1 MAEGTR
7 ERGETLRGALAKLAD
22 AMLGLL
28 RTRLELVAV
37 EYTEER
43 DRITRQ
49 VALLLVGLACLLFAL
64 FFGAFAIIAY
74 YWDTYRITA
83 ILGVAGVFVA
93 WGRPPVAARGSV
105 EHLAGAVRRQR
116 RRAREGSRG
125 HRADDEAASDREH
138 GSRPLRAQGAARRAV
153 GSASACRRCS
163 RGTPRGGSS
172 HRLHRRSAAARRG
185 PSRRADRPRGAVVRR
200 RPHARRDAYAVDDR
214 YGAACVAGMARRD

>member
-49 VALLLVGLACLLFAL
+49 VALLLVGFGCLLFAL
-64 FFGAFAIIAY
+64 FFGVFAIIAY

-83 ILGVAGVFVA
+83 ILGVAGAFVVI
-93 WGRPPVAARGSV
+93 G
-105 EHLAGAVRRQR
+105 AGLLW
-116 RRAREGSRG
+116 RRAEVSRTSPVPF
-125 HRADDEAASDREH
+125 AASVAELEKDR
-138 GSRPLRAQGAARRAV
+138 AAI
-153 GSASACRRCS
+153 
-163 RGTPRGGSS
+163 
-172 HRLHRRSAAARRG
+172 ARTMKLP
-185 PSRRADRPRGAVVRR
+185 PS
-200 RPHARRDAYAVDDR
+200 
-214 YGAACVAGMARRD
+214 

>member
-1 MAEGTR
+1 MAEGNR
-7 ERGETLRGALAKLAD
+7 DRGETLRGALAKLAD

-83 ILGVAGVFVA
+83 ILGVAGVFVVI
-93 WGRPPVAARGSV
+93 G
-105 EHLAGAVRRQR
+105 AGLLW
-116 RRAREGSRG
+116 RRAEVSSTSPVPF
-125 HRADDEAASDREH
+125 AASVAELEKDR
-138 GSRPLRAQGAARRAV
+138 AAI
-153 GSASACRRCS
+153 
-163 RGTPRGGSS
+163 
-172 HRLHRRSAAARRG
+172 ARTMKLP
-185 PSRRADRPRGAVVRR
+185 PS
-200 RPHARRDAYAVDDR
+200 
-214 YGAACVAGMARRD
+214 

>member
-49 VALLLVGLACLLFAL
+49 LALLLVGLACLLFAL

-83 ILGVAGVFVA
+83 ILGVAGVFVVI
-93 WGRPPVAARGSV
+93 G
-105 EHLAGAVRRQR
+105 AG
-116 RRAREGSRG
+116 
-125 HRADDEAASDREH
+125 
-138 GSRPLRAQGAARRAV
+138 LLWRRAV
-153 GSASACRRCS
+153 VSSTSPVPFAASVAELEKDR
-163 RGTPRGGSS
+163 
-172 HRLHRRSAAARRG
+172 AAIARTMKLP
-185 PSRRADRPRGAVVRR
+185 PS
-200 RPHARRDAYAVDDR
+200 
-214 YGAACVAGMARRD
+214 

>member
-49 VALLLVGLACLLFAL
+49 VALLLVGLACLVFAL

-83 ILGVAGVFVA
+83 ILGVAGVFVVI
-93 WGRPPVAARGSV
+93 G
-105 EHLAGAVRRQR
+105 AGLLW
-116 RRAREGSRG
+116 RRAEVSSTSPVPF
-125 HRADDEAASDREH
+125 AASVAELEKDR
-138 GSRPLRAQGAARRAV
+138 AAI
-153 GSASACRRCS
+153 
-163 RGTPRGGSS
+163 
-172 HRLHRRSAAARRG
+172 ARTMKLP
-185 PSRRADRPRGAVVRR
+185 PS
-200 RPHARRDAYAVDDR
+200 
-214 YGAACVAGMARRD
+214 

>member
-1 MAEGTR
+1 MAEGTNS
-7 ERGETLRGALAKLAD
+7 RGDTLRGSLAKLAD

-83 ILGVAGVFVA
+83 ILGVAGVFVVI
-93 WGRPPVAARGSV
+93 G
-105 EHLAGAVRRQR
+105 AGLLW
-116 RRAREGSRG
+116 RRAEVSSTSPVPF
-125 HRADDEAASDREH
+125 AASVAELEKDR
-138 GSRPLRAQGAARRAV
+138 AAI
-153 GSASACRRCS
+153 
-163 RGTPRGGSS
+163 
-172 HRLHRRSAAARRG
+172 ARTMKLP
-185 PSRRADRPRGAVVRR
+185 PS
-200 RPHARRDAYAVDDR
+200 
-214 YGAACVAGMARRD
+214 

>member
-1 MAEGTR
+1 MAEGTQS
-7 ERGETLRGALAKLAD
+7 RGDTLRGSLAKLAD

-83 ILGVAGVFVA
+83 ILGVAGVFVVI
-93 WGRPPVAARGSV
+93 G
-105 EHLAGAVRRQR
+105 AGLLW
-116 RRAREGSRG
+116 RRAEVSSTSPVPF
-125 HRADDEAASDREH
+125 AASVAELEKDR
-138 GSRPLRAQGAARRAV
+138 AAI
-153 GSASACRRCS
+153 
-163 RGTPRGGSS
+163 
-172 HRLHRRSAAARRG
+172 ARTMKLP
-185 PSRRADRPRGAVVRR
+185 PS
-200 RPHARRDAYAVDDR
+200 
-214 YGAACVAGMARRD
+214 